1 MSSEANAYEVQRQQ
15 LIARNRARLEALGI
29 SSAATALQSRAAK
42 PAPKPK
48 KAKLKKAPV
57 SHEPS
62 RHSARLHPDAA
73 DGSEEASELA
83 LCIVNGMCP
92 RCGKYVDVGH
102 KKHLE
107 HCLGSRKRKQGVTL
121 GHVEIEGLDELEAE
135 EEEQMQDNAVD
146 ADTKPAKK
154 TKPARSQAEKL
165 KELELSGL
173 VDFDEHHAR
182 FAVIG
187 STGSHY
193 NVELKDPAPTCQC
206 VDYRIR
212 KRICKHQKLVLLQLG
227 IPDKPQDW
235 HQAVSTKLDKLAQAE
250 PAERESLLGET
261 EYDPEYEERP
271 AKQSKASKAVTNRG
285 KSVRIAASRN
295 AGKEQDDDVNDGDDN
310 AQEGHP
316 QKDKIDHSLD
326 TSHQASNDTK
336 DVKQESENSKGG
348 LSPAGLA
355 WPKRP
360 PRRK

>member
-1 MSSEANAYEVQRQQ
+1 M
-15 LIARNRARLEALGI
+15 
-29 SSAATALQSRAAK
+29 ATL
-42 PAPKPK
+42 
-48 KAKLKKAPV
+48 KL
-57 SHEPS
+57 
-62 RHSARLHPDAA
+62 L
-73 DGSEEASELA
+73 
-83 LCIVNGMCP
+83 
-92 RCGKYVDVGH
+92 
-102 KKHLE
+102 
-107 HCLGSRKRKQGVTL
+107 
-121 GHVEIEGLDELEAE
+121 
-135 EEEQMQDNAVD
+135 
-146 ADTKPAKK
+146 
-154 TKPARSQAEKL
+154 
-165 KELELSGL
+165 
-173 VDFDEHHAR
+173 
-182 FAVIG
+182 
-187 STGSHY
+187 
-193 NVELKDPAPTCQC
+193 
-206 VDYRIR
+206 
-212 KRICKHQKLVLLQLG
+212 
-227 IPDKPQDW
+227 
-235 HQAVSTKLDKLAQAE
+235 QAVSTKLDKLAQAE